1 MTTEGKQ
8 IDRGIWAIGGMTMI
22 GLGVGFI
29 FLQTSVF
36 YFLAALLSGNGAGL
50 VLAAMLSRSKS

>member
-1 MTTEGKQ
+1 
-8 IDRGIWAIGGMTMI
+8 MTMI

-29 FLQTSVF
+29 FIQTSVF

-50 VLAAMLSRSKS
+50 VLAAMLSRSKG